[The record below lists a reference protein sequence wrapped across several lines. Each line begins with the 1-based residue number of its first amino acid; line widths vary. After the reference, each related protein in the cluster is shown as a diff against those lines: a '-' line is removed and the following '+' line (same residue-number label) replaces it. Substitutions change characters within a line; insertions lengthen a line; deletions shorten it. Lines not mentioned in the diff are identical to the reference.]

1 MCSLS
6 GKPWSKCGVVTHKSY
21 VKVFQQNHKKFPFG
35 FFFFFFI
42 SFNRPS
48 RLESKTI
55 AHNADLFPNVILC
68 CCSKGMKYMDFFHI
82 IITSLVISLVR
93 TNVPLMSR
101 AWGGRGNSSTDYTSR
116 TPTWS
121 LWDLVCAGTVSCS
134 AYGEYAQHVQTRL
147 TSAYSTLVQ
156 EAKLGLESVKKILV
170 WQNCVTTLW
179 HCCCALLLRTAAAPW
194 RVLSKPCQNHSE
206 VKKNNAVHRG
216 KDSYVPPLTWKA
228 FFSSCKR
235 KSVYNFLL
243 LNFCVFSSLLA
254 AATSS
259 YCPSGAFMH
268 KRR

>member
-1 MCSLS
+1 MR
-6 GKPWSKCGVVTHKSY
+6 CGYAQVLCKS
-21 VKVFQQNHKKFPFG
+21 FPTKSQEVPIWV
-35 FFFFFFI
+35 FFFFI

-68 CCSKGMKYMDFFHI
+68 CCSKGMKYMGFFHKI
-82 IITSLVISLVR
+82 IISLVISLVR

-134 AYGEYAQHVQTRL
+134 AYGECAQHLQTSL

-156 EAKLGLESVKKILV
+156 EAKLGLGKCKENLGLAELCYDSV
-170 WQNCVTTLW
+170 T
-179 HCCCALLLRTAAAPW
+179 LLLRTAAAPW

-206 VKKNNAVHRG
+206 VRKQCC
-216 KDSYVPPLTWKA
+216 PPWKG
-228 FFSSCKR
+228 FLCSS
-235 KSVYNFLL
+235 SNVEN
-243 LNFCVFSSLLA
+243 VF
-254 AATSS
+254 
-259 YCPSGAFMH
+259 
-268 KRR
+268 

>member
-1 MCSLS
+1 MR
-6 GKPWSKCGVVTHKSY
+6 CGYAQVLCKS
-21 VKVFQQNHKKFPFG
+21 FPTKSQEVPIWV
-35 FFFFFFI
+35 FFFFFI

-48 RLESKTI
+48 RLKSKTI

-68 CCSKGMKYMDFFHI
+68 CCSKGMKYMGFFHK
-82 IITSLVISLVR
+82 IITSLVISLVW
-93 TNVPLMSR
+93 TNVPLISR

-134 AYGEYAQHVQTRL
+134 AYGECAQHLQTSL

-156 EAKLGLESVKKILV
+156 EAKLGLGKCKENLALAELCYDSV
-170 WQNCVTTLW
+170 T
-179 HCCCALLLRTAAAPW
+179 LLLRTAAAPW

-206 VKKNNAVHRG
+206 VKENNAVHRG
-216 KDSYVPPLTWKA
+216 KDSYVPPLTWKT

-243 LNFCVFSSLLA
+243 LNFCVFSSQLA

-259 YCPSGAFMH
+259 YCTSGAFMH